1 MNIDKKTE
9 RILANSILGRISP
22 KERVQLE
29 AWIAASP
36 EHEKEAEAYRQI
48 WEKSKRL
55 VYGESID
62 VEYFLRKT
70 KRRISEFHRKRRI
83 SYFRQAAAVLL
94 LTVSLTGLIRYVQ
107 TQNQKA
113 DGDEQGCMEVKTACG
128 MQTSFTLPDGTEVWL
143 NSGSILRYPGSF
155 NNSQNRNIELRG
167 EGYFKVTKNAGQPFI
182 VKTRGI
188 AVKVLGTEFNVSAY
202 DDFNAL
208 TVALESGE
216 VSIFRNA
223 GHQQKEL
230 LVMRPNEVFE
240 YNREENRFYHI
251 REKSLEKYTAWKN
264 GIIMFYGD
272 PIETV
277 VHKLEKWYNVEIRL
291 ADQELTRYRFT
302 ATFENETIDQVLTLL
317 SMSTPL
323 TYKMIP
329 ATENPDHSF
338 SKRVIIISNKK

>member
-1 MNIDKKTE
+1 MDIDKKTG

-22 KERVQLE
+22 KERAQLD
-29 AWIAASP
+29 AWIAADP
-36 EHEKEAEAYRQI
+36 EHRKEADAYRQI

-62 VEYFLRKT
+62 LEYFLRKT

-83 SYFRQAAAVLL
+83 IYFRQAAAILL
-94 LTVSLTGLIRYVQ
+94 LTISFTALIQYL
-107 TQNQKA
+107 QNRNLNVA
-113 DGDEQGCMEVKTACG
+113 GDEQGYMEVKTACG

-155 NNSQNRNIELRG
+155 NNRRNRNIELRG
-167 EGYFKVTKNAGQPFI
+167 EGYFKVTRNAGQPFV
-182 VKTRGI
+182 VKTPGI
-188 AVKVLGTEFNVSAY
+188 DIKVLGTEFNVSAY
-202 DDFNAL
+202 DDFNSL

-216 VSIFRNA
+216 VSIFSNA

-230 LVMRPNEVFE
+230 LVMRPNEVIE

-251 REKSLEKYTAWKN
+251 REKSLDKYTAWRN

-272 PIETV
+272 PVETV

-302 ATFENETIDQVLTLL
+302 ATFENETIDQVLNLL

-323 TYKMIP
+323 TYTMIP
-329 ATENPDHSF
+329 ATKNPDHSF
-338 SKRVIIISNKK
+338 SKRVIIISNKN